1 MIMNTSANEPSTP
14 PPTTTTSI
22 KSTDLRKMGS
32 SIIRHCR
39 RRTQSDPQKKYKR
52 EKATAHK
59 DKTNSSSRHS
69 MDGVI
74 QIDRGG
80 ENDFLN
86 NDNSTNI
93 SSNNNR
99 KIESINNTRTIRTLT
114 RLDTLPDEEHLVVVN
129 EHKGITELST
139 DQRNSTINTL
149 DTTNYTITSSLPNN
163 FSGTSNSS
171 NSTTTAN
178 TKNDN
183 EKTALGNTSTGND
196 LDNVT
201 LRLRKSSH
209 CSQTSTTAKPKD
221 IMDIATTSTTN
232 ANNSRRASS
241 NCSTSSRKNSTKSI
255 ASSSTVF
262 QHQEQQT
269 TDRSPADKSNC
280 FSKFICCRRNRR
292 KNSNTNSFKNN
303 NVYPYTLEEYLRVPD
318 SPLSSTADSRSTC
331 FSSLSTEV
339 NSVSSPTL
347 SSSEPSQVFSSENS
361 STNLSH
367 DSGFDEP
374 KCFINMIYE
383 NHRCKG
389 YYSCHK
395 KDKASLNIHL
405 KNLMNCMPRSFGDHD
420 DPPSHLTDTL
430 RHMSSG
436 TCLSK
441 RRNAICETSDDMRVK
456 FYEALCSFMTLQ
468 AMAKYDFL

>member
-1 MIMNTSANEPSTP
+1 MNTTNEQSSSATT
-14 PPTTTTSI
+14 TTTTST

-39 RRTQSDPQKKYKR
+39 RRTQSDPPKKYKR
-52 EKATAHK
+52 EKNAHSG
-59 DKTNSSSRHS
+59 DKMNSSARHS
-69 MDGVI
+69 TDGVI
-74 QIDRGG
+74 HIDRGG
-80 ENDFLN
+80 DNDFIDNDSN
-86 NDNSTNI
+86 NISNSKI
-93 SSNNNR
+93 DLHHHDASSNNA
-99 KIESINNTRTIRTLT
+99 TRTLRTLT
-114 RLDTLPDEEHLVVVN
+114 KLDTLLDEEHLVVVN
-129 EHKGITELST
+129 EHQGTTTT
-139 DQRNSTINTL
+139 DQSTTKTSDTRYFSTL
-149 DTTNYTITSSLPNN
+149 PRH
-163 FSGTSNSS
+163 S
-171 NSTTTAN
+171 NSTNATTSN
-178 TKNDN
+178 TKNNTDN
-183 EKTALGNTSTGND
+183 TTTINDSATGND
-196 LDNVT
+196 IDNVT
-201 LRLRKSSH
+201 LRLRKTSH
-209 CSQTSTTAKPKD
+209 TSQT
-221 IMDIATTSTTN
+221 ATTTNTKDLMDNATTNTN
-232 ANNSRRASS
+232 ANSSRRGSS
-241 NCSTSSRKNSTKSI
+241 CSTNSRKNSTKSI
-255 ASSSTVF
+255 ASTSSVF
-262 QHQEQQT
+262 HQQQQQQT
-269 TDRSPADKSNC
+269 RTDRSPAEKSNC

-383 NHRCKG
+383 NHHCKG
-389 YYSCHK
+389 YYSCRK

-405 KNLMNCMPRSFGDHD
+405 KNLMNCMPKSFGDHD
-420 DPPSHLTDTL
+420 DPPGPLTDTL

>member
-1 MIMNTSANEPSTP
+1 MNTTVNEHLSPSTSIA
-14 PPTTTTSI
+14 SI

-39 RRTQSDPQKKYKR
+39 RRTQSDPPKKYKG
-52 EKATAHK
+52 EKTLTASQK
-59 DKTNSSSRHS
+59 DKMNRSARHS
-69 MDGVI
+69 MDGIIEINRDVKNGLPNN
-74 QIDRGG
+74 GG
-80 ENDFLN
+80 
-86 NDNSTNI
+86 SK
-93 SSNNNR
+93 SNLDHHCVA
-99 KIESINNTRTIRTLT
+99 SNNTRTVC
-114 RLDTLPDEEHLVVVN
+114 TLPKLDKSSNDKHLIVGN
-129 EHKGITELST
+129 EYQGTLS
-139 DQRNSTINTL
+139 DQRTSISDKTL
-149 DTTNYTITSSLPNN
+149 DTKACFSSL
-163 FSGTSNSS
+163 SGTSNPTNPTTS
-171 NSTTTAN
+171 NTMNNNDNTIYDTTTN
-178 TKNDN
+178 NIED
-183 EKTALGNTSTGND
+183 
-196 LDNVT
+196 VT
-201 LRLRKSSH
+201 LRLRKTSH
-209 CSQTSTTAKPKD
+209 CSQTKTTINTRD
-221 IMDIATTSTTN
+221 LMDTATSNNTD
-232 ANNSRRASS
+232 NSRLGSIS
-241 NCSTSSRKNSTKSI
+241 CTSSRKNSTKSTT
-255 ASSSTVF
+255 STSAVF
-262 QHQEQQT
+262 QQQHQT

-331 FSSLSTEV
+331 FSSLSTDV

-389 YYSCHK
+389 YYSCNK

-405 KNLMNCMPRSFGDHD
+405 KNLMNCMPKSFEDHD
-420 DPPSHLTDTL
+420 GDAAPGHLSDTL

-436 TCLSK
+436 TSLNK
-441 RRNAICETSDDMRVK
+441 RRNAICETSDDMKVK